1 MVSLI
6 NLFRNQIS
14 KAIVS
19 QRTPDIFN
27 EIIGYDDL
35 KHVIRL
41 ALSSEDSISMLLA
54 GNPGNGKS
62 SFLQCIEKNYPEHSL
77 YLDCTM
83 MTKSG
88 LFDLLSNNK
97 KVKILLLDEISLLK
111 KVDQGILLNL
121 LQSGI
126 LIDTKYKRHNELKL
140 NSLKIFATC
149 NDTERLISPLRN
161 RFDKFILPDYTYDEF
176 REIGFKIIRKKEL
189 ALKQLI
195 IDSVWYELE
204 SRSIRDLINLSK
216 YVTNYQDLELFIN
229 IKRKYSKDRKLIDF
243 DR

>member
-14 KAIVS
+14 KAIVY

-41 ALSSEDSISMLLA
+41 ALSSEDSISILLA

-62 SFLQCIEKNYPEHSL
+62 SFLQCIEKNYPGNSL

-140 NSLKIFATC
+140 NSLKILATC

-176 REIGFKIIRKKEL
+176 REIGFKIIRKKENG
-189 ALKQLI
+189 LKQLI

-204 SRSIRDLINLSK
+204 SRSVRDLINLSK
-216 YVTNYQDLELFIN
+216 YVTNYQDLDLFIN
-229 IKRKYSKDRKLIDF
+229 IKRKYSTDKKLIDF

>member
-14 KAIVS
+14 KALVY
-19 QRTPDIFN
+19 QRTPDIFD

-35 KHVIRL
+35 KHVLRL
-41 ALSSEDSISMLLA
+41 ALSSEYSISILLA

-62 SFLQCIEKNYPEHSL
+62 SFLQCMEKNYLGHSL

-121 LQSGI
+121 LQSGV

-140 NSLKIFATC
+140 KSLKVFATC
-149 NDTERLISPLRN
+149 NDTERLISPLSN
-161 RFDKFILPDYTYDEF
+161 RFDKFVLPDYTYDEF
-176 REIGFKIIRKKEL
+176 REIGFKIIRKKEQS
-189 ALKQLI
+189 LKELI

-204 SRSIRDLINLSK
+204 SKSIRDLINLSK
-216 YVTNYQDLELFIN
+216 YVTNYQDLELFIS
-229 IKRKYSKDRKLIDF
+229 IKRKYGTDRKLPGF